1 MGSDTDVV
9 ELPYY
14 CTIKVHRL
22 ICLKLKSYIDRISQ
36 IFSALESARPRC
48 GTGMQALCSLHH
60 AMDKA
65 KLLIQNCTESS
76 KLYLAITAD
85 KIVLRCERICNCLES
100 SLRQLQNNVPTLLAA
115 KISGIVEDL
124 KGAKFTVESAD
135 DEAGRVVLAV
145 VRQGMPDS
153 ESINISEL
161 EAIQIAA
168 SRLNIASHMALLIEK
183 RSIKRLIDKVPDTN
197 LTKMKILKYLLYLLR
212 KYGELIGGRNTEST
226 TMYQSIE
233 QEPHEESA
241 IYETLADDFSVTN
254 PPEEFKCPISM
265 RLMYDPVVIAS
276 GQTYERFW
284 ITKWFNDGND
294 TCPKTHE
301 KLSQFFLTPN
311 STMKNL
317 ISRWCLKHG
326 ISISNPCSQ
335 QAPAS
340 LPLQKLSS
348 SSSIASFASS
358 LNGLCLQTSSVSLH
372 STDTNF
378 PSNKLDVRMDNGS
391 AHELPQMNAD
401 SQGCQSSANRH
412 GMNFAFLSKLAALP
426 WESQCKEIGN
436 VRDQLEDSIQAC
448 HSTFSSSYI
457 KPLIRFLKDAREN
470 GNLQAQRDGALV
482 LLYFLNKRRSEM
494 PPLHEDA
501 IYVLASFL
509 DSEITEEALAI
520 MEVLSCQ
527 RHYKSEI
534 VASGVLPSII
544 KFLDTKMKK
553 FHVLA
558 LKILSN
564 LSPNHDI
571 GHHIV
576 YLDCIPKLA
585 PFLVDHNLARYCIK
599 IFRNLCDIE
608 EARITVAETNQ
619 CIDFIAEILENGS
632 EEEQEDALEVLLSLY
647 HYREEYGLLFR
658 KDHIVQ
664 SLFHISL
671 NGNAR
676 GQEIAKELLQL
687 LRHIKNDPILECSS
701 SCSTSN
707 EVIQDFVINSKGKKL
722 PLKAS
727 RILGKKISRFRKPR
741 S

>member
-1 MGSDTDVV
+1 
-9 ELPYY
+9 
-14 CTIKVHRL
+14 
-22 ICLKLKSYIDRISQ
+22 
-36 IFSALESARPRC
+36 
-48 GTGMQALCSLHH
+48 MQALCSLHH

-135 DEAGRVVLAV
+135 DEAGRVVLAL

-183 RSIKRLIDKVPDTN
+183 RSIKRLIDK
-197 LTKMKILKYLLYLLR
+197 
-212 KYGELIGGRNTEST
+212 ST

-241 IYETLADDFSVTN
+241 IYETLADDFSVTK

-326 ISISNPCSQ
+326 ISISDPCSQ
-335 QAPAS
+335 QAPES
-340 LPLQKLSS
+340 LPLQKLSPS
-348 SSSIASFASS
+348 TSIASFASS
-358 LNGLCLQTSSVSLH
+358 LNGLMDILQTSSVSLH

-378 PSNKLDVRMDNGS
+378 PSNKLDIRMDNGS

-436 VRDQLEDSIQAC
+436 VRDQLKDSIQAC

-457 KPLIRFLKDAREN
+457 KPLIRFLKDACEN

-558 LKILSN
+558 LKILCN
-564 LSPNHDI
+564 LSSNHDM
-571 GHHIV
+571 GYHIV

-585 PFLVDHNLARYCIK
+585 PFFVDHKLAGYCIK

-619 CIDFIAEILENGS
+619 CIDFIAKILENGS
-632 EEEQEDALEVLLSLY
+632 EEEQEDALEVLLSLC
-647 HYREEYGLLFR
+647 HYREYGQLFR
-658 KDHIVQ
+658 EDHIVQ

-687 LRHIKNDPILECSS
+687 LRNIKNDPVLECSS
-701 SCSTSN
+701 SSSTSD
-707 EVIQDFVINSKGKKL
+707 EVIQDFSLHESYIVTGYMYDPNNVFL
-722 PLKAS
+722 PFLYLTDQQAGVAQLV
-727 RILGKKISRFRKPR
+727 RACGC
-741 S
+741 

>member
-1 MGSDTDVV
+1 MKYD
-9 ELPYY
+9 
-14 CTIKVHRL
+14 
-22 ICLKLKSYIDRISQ
+22 
-36 IFSALESARPRC
+36 
-48 GTGMQALCSLHH
+48 
-60 AMDKA
+60 
-65 KLLIQNCTESS
+65 
-76 KLYLAITAD
+76 
-85 KIVLRCERICNCLES
+85 
-100 SLRQLQNNVPTLLAA
+100 LQ
-115 KISGIVEDL
+115 ISGIVEDL

-135 DEAGRVVLAV
+135 DEAGRVVLAL

-212 KYGELIGGRNTEST
+212 KYGDSIRSRNTEST

-241 IYETLADDFSVTN
+241 IYETLADDFSVTK

-326 ISISNPCSQ
+326 ISISDPCSQ
-335 QAPAS
+335 QAPES
-340 LPLQKLSS
+340 LPLQKLSPS
-348 SSSIASFASS
+348 TSIASFASS

-378 PSNKLDVRMDNGS
+378 PSNKLDIRMDNGS

-436 VRDQLEDSIQAC
+436 VRDQLKDSIQAC

-457 KPLIRFLKDAREN
+457 KPLIRFLKDACEN

-482 LLYFLNKRRSEM
+482 LLYFLNKRR
-494 PPLHEDA
+494 
-501 IYVLASFL
+501 
-509 DSEITEEALAI
+509 
-520 MEVLSCQ
+520 
-527 RHYKSEI
+527 
-534 VASGVLPSII
+534 
-544 KFLDTKMKK
+544 
-553 FHVLA
+553 
-558 LKILSN
+558 
-564 LSPNHDI
+564 
-571 GHHIV
+571 
-576 YLDCIPKLA
+576 
-585 PFLVDHNLARYCIK
+585 
-599 IFRNLCDIE
+599 
-608 EARITVAETNQ
+608 
-619 CIDFIAEILENGS
+619 
-632 EEEQEDALEVLLSLY
+632 
-647 HYREEYGLLFR
+647 
-658 KDHIVQ
+658 
-664 SLFHISL
+664 
-671 NGNAR
+671 
-676 GQEIAKELLQL
+676 
-687 LRHIKNDPILECSS
+687 
-701 SCSTSN
+701 
-707 EVIQDFVINSKGKKL
+707 
-722 PLKAS
+722 
-727 RILGKKISRFRKPR
+727 
-741 S
+741 

>member
-1 MGSDTDVV
+1 MGSDTAVV

-36 IFSALESARPRC
+36 IFSAIESARPRC

-135 DEAGRVVLAV
+135 DEAGRVVLAL

-212 KYGELIGGRNTEST
+212 KYGDSIRSRNTEST

-241 IYETLADDFSVTN
+241 IYETLADDFSVTK

-326 ISISNPCSQ
+326 ISISDPCSQ
-335 QAPAS
+335 QAPES
-340 LPLQKLSS
+340 LPLQKLSPS
-348 SSSIASFASS
+348 TSIASFASS

-378 PSNKLDVRMDNGS
+378 PSNKLDIRMDNGS

-436 VRDQLEDSIQAC
+436 VRDQLKDSIQAC

-457 KPLIRFLKDAREN
+457 KPLIRFLKDACEN

-558 LKILSN
+558 LKILCN
-564 LSPNHDI
+564 LSSNHDM
-571 GHHIV
+571 GYHIV

-585 PFLVDHNLARYCIK
+585 PFFVDHKLAGYCIK

-619 CIDFIAEILENGS
+619 CIDFIAKILENGS
-632 EEEQEDALEVLLSLY
+632 EEEQEDALEVLLSLC
-647 HYREEYGLLFR
+647 HYREYGQLFR
-658 KDHIVQ
+658 EDHIVQ

-687 LRHIKNDPILECSS
+687 LRNIKNDPVLECSS
-701 SCSTSN
+701 SSSTSD

-727 RILGKKISRFRKPR
+727 RILGKKILRFRKPR

>member
-1 MGSDTDVV
+1 MESDTAVV

-36 IFSALESARPRC
+36 IFSAIESARPRC

-135 DEAGRVVLAV
+135 DEAGRVVLAL

-212 KYGELIGGRNTEST
+212 KYGDSIRGRNTEST

-241 IYETLADDFSVTN
+241 IYETLADDFSVTK

-326 ISISNPCSQ
+326 ISISDPCSQ
-335 QAPAS
+335 QAPES
-340 LPLQKLSS
+340 LPLQKLSP

-378 PSNKLDVRMDNGS
+378 PSNKLDIRMDNGS

-436 VRDQLEDSIQAC
+436 VRDQLKDSIQAC

-457 KPLIRFLKDAREN
+457 KPLIRFLKDACEN

-558 LKILSN
+558 LKILCN
-564 LSPNHDI
+564 LSSNHDM
-571 GHHIV
+571 GYHIV

-585 PFLVDHNLARYCIK
+585 PFFVDHKLAGYCIK

-619 CIDFIAEILENGS
+619 CIDFIAKILENAS
-632 EEEQEDALEVLLSLY
+632 EEEQEDALEVVLSQC
-647 HYREEYGLLFR
+647 HYREEYGQLFR
-658 KDHIVQ
+658 EDHIVQ

-687 LRHIKNDPILECSS
+687 LRNIKNDPVLECSS
-701 SCSTSN
+701 SSSTSD

-727 RILGKKISRFRKPR
+727 RILGKKILRFRKPR

>member
-1 MGSDTDVV
+1 
-9 ELPYY
+9 
-14 CTIKVHRL
+14 
-22 ICLKLKSYIDRISQ
+22 
-36 IFSALESARPRC
+36 
-48 GTGMQALCSLHH
+48 MQALCSLHH

-135 DEAGRVVLAV
+135 DEAGRVVLAL

-212 KYGELIGGRNTEST
+212 KYGDSIRSRNTEST

-241 IYETLADDFSVTN
+241 IYETLADDFSVTK

-326 ISISNPCSQ
+326 ISISDPCSQ
-335 QAPAS
+335 QAPES
-340 LPLQKLSS
+340 LPLQKLSPS
-348 SSSIASFASS
+348 TSIASFASS

-378 PSNKLDVRMDNGS
+378 PSNKLDIRMDILQTSSVSLHSTDTNFPSNKLDIRMDNGS

-436 VRDQLEDSIQAC
+436 VRDQLKDSIQAC

-457 KPLIRFLKDAREN
+457 KPLIRFLKDACEN

-558 LKILSN
+558 LKILCN
-564 LSPNHDI
+564 LSSNHDM
-571 GHHIV
+571 GYHIV

-585 PFLVDHNLARYCIK
+585 PFFVDHKLAGYCIK

-619 CIDFIAEILENGS
+619 CIDFIAKILENGS
-632 EEEQEDALEVLLSLY
+632 EEEQEDALEVLLSLC
-647 HYREEYGLLFR
+647 HYREYGQLFR
-658 KDHIVQ
+658 EDHIVQ

-687 LRHIKNDPILECSS
+687 LRNIKNDPVLECSS
-701 SCSTSN
+701 SSSTSD

-727 RILGKKISRFRKPR
+727 RILGKKILRFRKPR

>member
-1 MGSDTDVV
+1 MKYD
-9 ELPYY
+9 
-14 CTIKVHRL
+14 
-22 ICLKLKSYIDRISQ
+22 
-36 IFSALESARPRC
+36 
-48 GTGMQALCSLHH
+48 
-60 AMDKA
+60 
-65 KLLIQNCTESS
+65 
-76 KLYLAITAD
+76 
-85 KIVLRCERICNCLES
+85 
-100 SLRQLQNNVPTLLAA
+100 LQ
-115 KISGIVEDL
+115 ISGIVEDL

-135 DEAGRVVLAV
+135 DEAGRVVLAL

-212 KYGELIGGRNTEST
+212 KYGDSIRGRNTEST

-241 IYETLADDFSVTN
+241 IYETLADDFSVTK

-326 ISISNPCSQ
+326 ISISDPCSQ
-335 QAPAS
+335 QAPES
-340 LPLQKLSS
+340 LPLQRLST

-378 PSNKLDVRMDNGS
+378 PSNKLDIRMDNGS

-436 VRDQLEDSIQAC
+436 VRDQLKDSIQAC

-457 KPLIRFLKDAREN
+457 KPLIRFLKDACEN

-482 LLYFLNKRRSEM
+482 LLHFLNKRR
-494 PPLHEDA
+494 
-501 IYVLASFL
+501 
-509 DSEITEEALAI
+509 
-520 MEVLSCQ
+520 
-527 RHYKSEI
+527 
-534 VASGVLPSII
+534 
-544 KFLDTKMKK
+544 
-553 FHVLA
+553 
-558 LKILSN
+558 
-564 LSPNHDI
+564 
-571 GHHIV
+571 
-576 YLDCIPKLA
+576 
-585 PFLVDHNLARYCIK
+585 
-599 IFRNLCDIE
+599 
-608 EARITVAETNQ
+608 
-619 CIDFIAEILENGS
+619 
-632 EEEQEDALEVLLSLY
+632 
-647 HYREEYGLLFR
+647 
-658 KDHIVQ
+658 
-664 SLFHISL
+664 
-671 NGNAR
+671 
-676 GQEIAKELLQL
+676 
-687 LRHIKNDPILECSS
+687 
-701 SCSTSN
+701 
-707 EVIQDFVINSKGKKL
+707 
-722 PLKAS
+722 
-727 RILGKKISRFRKPR
+727 
-741 S
+741 

>member
-1 MGSDTDVV
+1 MGSDTAVV

-36 IFSALESARPRC
+36 IFSAIESARPRC

-135 DEAGRVVLAV
+135 DEAGRVVLAL

-212 KYGELIGGRNTEST
+212 KYGDSVRGRNTEST

-241 IYETLADDFSVTN
+241 IYETLADDFSVTK

-326 ISISNPCSQ
+326 ISISDPCSQ
-335 QAPAS
+335 QAPES
-340 LPLQKLSS
+340 LPLQKLSPS
-348 SSSIASFASS
+348 CSIASFASS

-378 PSNKLDVRMDNGS
+378 PSNKLDIRMDNGS

-436 VRDQLEDSIQAC
+436 VRDQLKDSIQAC

-457 KPLIRFLKDAREN
+457 KPLIRFLKDACEN

-558 LKILSN
+558 LKILCN
-564 LSPNHDI
+564 LSSNHDM
-571 GHHIV
+571 GYHIV

-585 PFLVDHNLARYCIK
+585 PFFVDHKLAGYCIK

-619 CIDFIAEILENGS
+619 CIDFIAKILENGS
-632 EEEQEDALEVLLSLY
+632 EEEQEDALEVLLSLC
-647 HYREEYGLLFR
+647 HYREYGQLFR
-658 KDHIVQ
+658 EDHIVQ

-687 LRHIKNDPILECSS
+687 LRNIKNDPVLECSS
-701 SCSTSN
+701 SSSTSD

-727 RILGKKISRFRKPR
+727 RILGKKILRFRKPR

>member
-1 MGSDTDVV
+1 MESDTAVV

-36 IFSALESARPRC
+36 IFSAIESARPRC

-135 DEAGRVVLAV
+135 DEAGRVVLAL

-212 KYGELIGGRNTEST
+212 KYGDSIRGRNTEST

-241 IYETLADDFSVTN
+241 IYETLADDFSVTK

-326 ISISNPCSQ
+326 ISISDPCSQ
-335 QAPAS
+335 QAPES
-340 LPLQKLSS
+340 LPLQKLSP

-378 PSNKLDVRMDNGS
+378 PSNKLDIGMDNGS

-436 VRDQLEDSIQAC
+436 VRDQLKDSIQAC

-457 KPLIRFLKDAREN
+457 KPLIRFLKDACEN

-558 LKILSN
+558 LKILCN
-564 LSPNHDI
+564 LSSNHDM
-571 GHHIV
+571 GYHIV

-585 PFLVDHNLARYCIK
+585 PFFVDHKLAGYCIK

-608 EARITVAETNQ
+608 EVRITVAETNQ
-619 CIDFIAEILENGS
+619 CIDFIAKILENAS
-632 EEEQEDALEVLLSLY
+632 EEEQEDALEVLLSLC
-647 HYREEYGLLFR
+647 HYREEYGQLFR
-658 KDHIVQ
+658 EDHIVQ

-687 LRHIKNDPILECSS
+687 LRNIKNDPVLECSS
-701 SCSTSN
+701 SSSTSD

-727 RILGKKISRFRKPR
+727 RILGKKILRFRKPR

>member
-1 MGSDTDVV
+1 MGSDTAVV

-36 IFSALESARPRC
+36 IFSAIESARPRC

-135 DEAGRVVLAV
+135 DEAGRVVLAL

-212 KYGELIGGRNTEST
+212 KYGDSIRGRNTEST

-241 IYETLADDFSVTN
+241 IYETLADDFSVTK

-326 ISISNPCSQ
+326 ISISDPCSQ
-335 QAPAS
+335 QAPES
-340 LPLQKLSS
+340 LPLQKLSP

-378 PSNKLDVRMDNGS
+378 PSNKLDIRMDNGS

-436 VRDQLEDSIQAC
+436 VRDQLKDSIQAC

-457 KPLIRFLKDAREN
+457 KPLIRFVKDACEN

-558 LKILSN
+558 LKILCN
-564 LSPNHDI
+564 LSSNHDM
-571 GHHIV
+571 GYHIV

-585 PFLVDHNLARYCIK
+585 PFFVDHKLAGYCIK

-619 CIDFIAEILENGS
+619 CIDFIAKILENGS
-632 EEEQEDALEVLLSLY
+632 EEEQEDALEVLLSLC
-647 HYREEYGLLFR
+647 HYREEYGQLFR
-658 KDHIVQ
+658 EDHIVQ

-687 LRHIKNDPILECSS
+687 LRNIKNDPVLECSS
-701 SCSTSN
+701 SSSTSD

-727 RILGKKISRFRKPR
+727 RILGKKILRFRKPR